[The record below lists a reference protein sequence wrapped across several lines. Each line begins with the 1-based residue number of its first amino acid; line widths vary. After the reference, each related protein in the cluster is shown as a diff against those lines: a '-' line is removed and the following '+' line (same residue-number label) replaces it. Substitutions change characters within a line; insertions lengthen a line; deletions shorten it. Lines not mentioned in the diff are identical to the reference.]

1 MIRVLAVTEKSE
13 LRRDI
18 TLEELKYIQA
28 KWYWVDFNEPSPE
41 EALLL
46 EEYFHFHPLAVED
59 CLHHLLQRPK
69 VDHYE
74 NTHFFVLHSL
84 HPHTFAAEEVDLFWG
99 DNFIVTFH
107 LNPSKEIDDA
117 WNRIAEKQQLSE
129 AGHVYAAHL
138 VIDKLVDQYFPA
150 AYQLEDQLSDIESNE
165 GKNSIQNV
173 MDDIFEIRSKLLKLR
188 KTILPMRELMY
199 RIINSERIEGVKTH
213 LLYFTDIYD
222 HLLKLSEM
230 IESNR
235 EMTADMRDSY
245 MSLNSNRMNTIM
257 KTLTVITTIFMP
269 LTFIVGIYGM
279 NFDNMPELHWQ
290 WGYFIVL
297 GVLVGGGIGM
307 YAWFKRK
314 GWFD

>member
-1 MIRVLAVTEKSE
+1 MLRILAVTDE
-13 LRRDI
+13 LELIRDI
-18 TLEELKYIQA
+18 TLEELEHIHI
-28 KWYWVDFNEPSPE
+28 KWYWVDFNEPTPE
-41 EALLL
+41 EAKLL
-46 EEYFHFHPLAVED
+46 EQYYHFHPLAIED
-59 CLHHLLQRPK
+59 CVHHLLQRPK

-74 NTHFFVLHSL
+74 DTHFFVLHSL
-84 HPHTFAAEEVDLFWG
+84 NQETLAAEEIDLFWG
-99 DNFIVTFH
+99 ENFIVTFH
-107 LNPSKEIDDA
+107 LNPSNELDVA
-117 WNRIAEKQQLSE
+117 WNRMAEEKQMLE
-129 AGHVYAAHL
+129 IGHAYVAHL
-138 VIDKLVDQYFPA
+138 VMDKLVDQYFPA
-150 AYQLEDQLSDIESNE
+150 AYQLEDQLSEIEANDR
-165 GKNSIQNV
+165 KNSIQGI

-188 KTILPMRELMY
+188 KTILPMRDLLY
-199 RIINSERIEGVKTH
+199 RIINSERIEGVKDH

-245 MSLNSNRMNTIM
+245 VSLNSNRMNAIM

-279 NFDNMPELHWQ
+279 NFDNMPELHWK

-297 GVLVGGGIGM
+297 GFLVCGGIGM
-307 YAWFKRK
+307 YAWFRRK

>member
-1 MIRVLAVTEKSE
+1 MIRVLAVTDQLE

-18 TLEELKYIQA
+18 TLEELKHIQA
-28 KWYWVDFNEPSPE
+28 KWYWVDFNEPSTE

-46 EEYFHFHPLAVED
+46 EQYFHFHPLAVED

-107 LNPSKEIDDA
+107 LNPSQEIDDA
-117 WNRIAEKQQLSE
+117 WNRIAENQQLFE

-150 AYQLEDQLSDIESNE
+150 AYQLEDQLSDIESKE
-165 GKNSIQNV
+165 GKDSIQSV

-199 RIINSERIEGVKTH
+199 RIINSERIEGVKTNM
-213 LLYFTDIYD
+213 LYFTDIYD

-297 GVLVGGGIGM
+297 AVLVGGGIGM

>member
-1 MIRVLAVTEKSE
+1 MIRVLAVTDKLE

-18 TLEELKYIQA
+18 TLEELKQIQA

-46 EEYFHFHPLAVED
+46 EQYFHFHPLAVED

-107 LNPSKEIDDA
+107 LNLSQEIDNA
-117 WNRIAEKQQLSE
+117 WNRIAENQQLFE

-150 AYQLEDQLSDIESNE
+150 AYQLEDQLSDIESKE
-165 GKNSIQNV
+165 GKDSIQSV

-199 RIINSERIEGVKTH
+199 RIINSERIEGVKTNM
-213 LLYFTDIYD
+213 LYFTDIYD

-279 NFDNMPELHWQ
+279 NFDNMPELHWK

-297 GVLVGGGIGM
+297 AVLVGGGIGM

>member
-1 MIRVLAVTEKSE
+1 MLRVLAVTENME

-18 TLEELKYIQA
+18 TLEELEHIHP

-41 EALLL
+41 EERLL
-46 EEYFHFHPLAVED
+46 EQYFHFHALAVED

-84 HPHTFAAEEVDLFWG
+84 DPHTLAAEEVDLFWG
-99 DNFIVTFH
+99 DKFIVTFH

-117 WNRIAEKQQLSE
+117 WNRIAEKQQLFE
-129 AGHVYAAHL
+129 AGHVYVAHL

-165 GKNSIQNV
+165 GKDSVQSL

-188 KTILPMRELMY
+188 KTIVPMRDLLY
-199 RIINSERIEGVKTH
+199 RIINSERIEGVQSH

-245 MSLNSNRMNTIM
+245 MSINSNRMNTIM

-269 LTFIVGIYGM
+269 LTFVVGIYGM

-297 GVLVGGGIGM
+297 GVLIVGGIGM